1 MAVSTR
7 QARVVVAPARAA
19 LGVVAVFAVA
29 LALLATLHG
38 DAGSAHG
45 LSHDRAVRAALDDAS
60 VRRYLA
66 GAGFTRERVT
76 PIDDR
81 LVRVSFFDGS
91 RIVLEAAVA
100 PDGRVAS
107 QIVHRAGDVRI
118 GGEVAQRPLVL
129 ILMLAVF
136 ALATAVLPVRTVR
149 NLDVLALLSFAV
161 PVLLMNMRLL
171 EASVFASYP
180 PLLYLCLRCAY
191 VAFKPSRS
199 TVVDTPVVER
209 LLRPRVLAA
218 GAAGAAASLV
228 LLSIP
233 GGLVGDV
240 AFASMAGA
248 TKLTHG
254 VLPYG
259 HLPQGELVHGD
270 TYPLLA
276 YAAYVP
282 AALLEPVKTGFDQLD
297 GALWIATAFALAAAV
312 AMHRIGGLRL
322 ALAWLCFPPMLIA
335 ASAGSNDMVAA
346 ACVAWAAALFVHGG
360 RSATA
365 LALAGWVKLAP
376 FVALPVWILR
386 ARGGGIVR
394 ALAGLVGIS
403 AAAGAWVVAL
413 DGDNGLADMV
423 AAVSFQAERGS
434 LLSLWALT
442 GADAAQIAVQAAVV
456 TLVVAGAVRAWRD
469 QSLAHDPRRVAALA
483 AAVLLGAQI
492 AANYWTYTYLA
503 WVFPMVALA
512 LLSEPKIPRLAR
524 ARAPAPLEASR

>member
-7 QARVVVAPARAA
+7 QARVDVAPARAA
-19 LGVVAVFAVA
+19 LGIVAVFAVA
-29 LALLATLHG
+29 LALLAALHS
-38 DAGSAHG
+38 DAGSAHR
-45 LSHDRAVRAALDDAS
+45 LAHDRAVRAALDDVS
-60 VRRYLA
+60 VRKYLA

-81 LVRVSFFDGS
+81 LVRVSFFDGP
-91 RIVLEAAVA
+91 RVVLEAAVA

-107 QIVHRAGDVRI
+107 KILHGAGDVRI

-129 ILMLAVF
+129 MLLLAVF
-136 ALATAVLPVRTVR
+136 ALATAALPMWTLR
-149 NLDVLALLSFAV
+149 NLDVLAVLSFAV
-161 PVLLMNMRLL
+161 PVWLMNARLL
-171 EASVFASYP
+171 EASVFVSYP
-180 PLLYLCLRCAY
+180 PLVYLCLRCAY
-191 VAFKPSRS
+191 VAFRPTRS
-199 TVVDTPVVER
+199 TVGDMPLVER
-209 LLRPRVLAA
+209 VLRPRVLAIGVA
-218 GAAGAAASLV
+218 GATAGLV
-228 LLSIP
+228 LLAIP

-254 VLPYG
+254 ALPYG
-259 HLPQGELVHGD
+259 QLPQGELVHGD

-282 AALLEPVKTGFDQLD
+282 AALVTPVKTGFDQLD

-335 ASAGSNDMVAA
+335 ASAGSNDLVAA
-346 ACVAWAAALFVHGG
+346 ACVAWAAALFVHPG
-360 RSATA
+360 RSAAA
-365 LALAGWVKLAP
+365 LGLAGWVKLAP

-386 ARGGGIVR
+386 ARGGGLAR
-394 ALAGLVGIS
+394 AIAGVAGLS
-403 AAAGAWVVAL
+403 AAAAAWVVVL
-413 DGDNGLADMV
+413 GGGGGLGEMV
-423 AAVSFQAERGS
+423 DAVSFQAERGS

-442 GADAAQIAVQAAVV
+442 GADTAQVAVQAAVV

-469 QSLAHDPRRVAALA
+469 HSLARDPRRIGALA

-503 WVFPMVALA
+503 WVFPLIALA
-512 LLSEPKIPRLAR
+512 LLGEPRPAR
-524 ARAPAPLEASR
+524 ARAPAPLEALR